1 MLRVVIIKVY
11 KSIEQFDKKAKG
23 AMKMSREV
31 LLRFPVDLPEE
42 LKDEDVLR
50 KGKEIIVLELLR
62 KRDISQ
68 GKAAELLEIDRQA
81 LFNLMN
87 KYDIPVISMT
97 DKELKEELTKDIFS
111 GETK

>member
-1 MLRVVIIKVY
+1 
-11 KSIEQFDKKAKG
+11 
-23 AMKMSREV
+23 MSREV

-42 LKDEDVLR
+42 LKDDDVLR

-62 KRDISQ
+62 KKSISQ

-81 LFNLMN
+81 LFDLMN

-97 DKELKEELTKDIFS
+97 DKELKDELTKDIFS
-111 GETK
+111 GEAK

>member
-1 MLRVVIIKVY
+1 MDQFAKKTKGVI
-11 KSIEQFDKKAKG
+11 E
-23 AMKMSREV
+23 MSREV

-62 KRDISQ
+62 KKGISQ

-87 KYDIPVISMT
+87 KYDVPVISMT

-111 GETK
+111 GEAR